1 MRIAPL
7 ATLIIVLFLSTGCS
21 LLPGQEDETKGWSAQ
36 RFYNAAKAAMSEGNY
51 DKAVEYFEGLEA
63 RYPFGQ
69 YALQSQL
76 EVAYAYY
83 KDGKPEAAIA
93 AANRFIKLNPRNPHV
108 DYAYY
113 LKGIVNFNRNLG
125 FINRFVPTDTSQR
138 DAGAAL
144 SSFKDFAEL
153 VRRYPESIYA
163 EDARLRM
170 IHLRNN
176 VAMHELQ
183 VARYYMKRGAWL
195 AAANRANTVIRKYQR
210 TPAVKPALEMLVIA
224 YDKLGLVELS
234 NDAVRVLALNEK
246 KGAFDIPQTEEEK
259 SLIESAWD
267 YFQLD
272 QN

>member
-1 MRIAPL
+1 MRPIRL
-7 ATLIIVLFLSTGCS
+7 TTLLILLTLVTGCS
-21 LLPGQEDETKGWSAQ
+21 LLPGQKDETKNWSAQ
-36 RFYNAAKAAMSEGNY
+36 RFYSEAKAAMAEGDY
-51 DKAVEYFEGLEA
+51 EKAVEYFEKLEA
-63 RYPFGQ
+63 RFPFGQ

-125 FINRFVPTDTSQR
+125 FVNRFIPTDTAQR
-138 DAGAAL
+138 DASAAL
-144 SSFKDFAEL
+144 SSFNDFAEL
-153 VRRYPESIYA
+153 VRRFPNSIYA
-163 EDARLRM
+163 EDARKRM

-176 VAMHELQ
+176 VALHELH

-195 AAANRANTVIRKYQR
+195 AAANRCNTVIAKYQR

-224 YDKLGLVELS
+224 YDKLGLEELS

-246 KGAFDIPQTEEEK
+246 KGIFDIPQTEEEK
-259 SLIESAWD
+259 SLIESAWE
-267 YFQLD
+267 YLQLD
-272 QN
+272 KN